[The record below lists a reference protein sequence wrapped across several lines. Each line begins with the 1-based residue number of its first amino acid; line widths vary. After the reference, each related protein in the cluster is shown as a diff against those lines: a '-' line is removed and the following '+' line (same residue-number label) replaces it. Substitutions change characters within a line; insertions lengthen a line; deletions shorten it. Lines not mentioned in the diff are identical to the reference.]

1 MPIRPNRGIIGDDIT
16 KIESGIITDWFN
28 NVKGTEHENEVA
40 PYLPSLIGHPPTE
53 VVIGKGS
60 GVPNVDYKLKE
71 LAQDPIDNM
80 EIKTKIVMAIKEDA
94 LEKMRLLTDDEFLSI
109 VKRFR

>member
-1 MPIRPNRGIIGDDIT
+1 VCQVCPIRPNRGIIGDDIT

-71 LAQDPIDNM
+71 LAQDPIDNA
-80 EIKTKIVMAIKEDA
+80 EIKDSLLKSLFASA
-94 LEKMRLLTDDEFLSI
+94 LS
-109 VKRFR
+109 V